1 MGHMPPTRPPTV
13 AEPPCSDAS
22 WARRCAPLLVFLSAP
37 RSWEELDA
45 WASAR
50 GMSGCRLRNML
61 AWLENSGVAT
71 AFDDPLHVGV
81 HGRHRPLWY
90 RCSTPNPS

>member
-1 MGHMPPTRPPTV
+1 MGHMPPTRPPGV

-37 RSWEELDA
+37 RSWDELDA
-45 WASAR
+45 WASSR

-61 AWLENSGVAT
+61 AWLENNGVAS
-71 AFDDPLHVGV
+71 AFEDPRRPNA
-81 HGRHRPLWY
+81 HGRPGSLWY
-90 RCSTPNPS
+90 RCDTLHPS